1 MTPTSSYQAP
11 YEYKLTPVM
20 DVKAHVIAHAGI
32 GKTDQSDLDIPDI
45 AAPSEPPVQE
55 PLGLPFTEN
64 FAAANTDEFFSNS
77 YRDLS
82 GLAGSGTP
90 LFHRVTGAIDVSAG
104 QLTMTGARISIAN
117 TTPAVST
124 TSADASTTGLLDLS
138 NSYQVSFKVVTVAG
152 NTAKSFQIYVDNN
165 TSGSAYSIHG
175 GSSKSYSVQLQDLV
189 PGQTYTVDGL
199 VATATS
205 FITLRTES
213 EATITLDE
221 ITIQ

>member
-1 MTPTSSYQAP
+1 M
-11 YEYKLTPVM
+11 KLN
-20 DVKAHVIAHAGI
+20 DYFWG
-32 GKTDQSDLDIPDI
+32 SLR
-45 AAPSEPPVQE
+45 PPVQQ

-64 FAAANTDEFFSNS
+64 FSAANTDEFFSNS

-82 GLAGSGTP
+82 GVAGSGTP
-90 LFHRVTGAIDVSAG
+90 LFHRVTGTVEVSAG

-117 TTPAVST
+117 TTPTVST

-138 NSYQVSFKVVTVAG
+138 NSYQVSFTVADVTG

-165 TSGSAYSIHG
+165 TSGSANSIHG
-175 GSSKSYSVQLQDLV
+175 GSSKFYSVKLEELI

-199 VATATS
+199 VATDTS
-205 FITLRTES
+205 FITIRTES